1 MNPLQDLALRQLDA
15 TLQPAAALRGLTP
28 PTTGWAAAIRRA
40 LGITTRQMAKRLG
53 LSQSSYADAEA
64 NEAKGTISLNQLRRV
79 ADALDC
85 ELVYALV
92 PRRPLAEV
100 VDRRATELA
109 RREVLGVAHSMA
121 LEQQATSEALTEAQ
135 IARAKSQLLAGRW
148 SRLWD

>member
-1 MNPLQDLALRQLDA
+1 MTALQDLALRQLDQ
-15 TLQPAAALRGLTP
+15 TLEPAVALRGLAP
-28 PTTGWAAAIRRA
+28 PRTGWATAIRSA
-40 LGITTRQMAKRLG
+40 LGLTMRQMGKRLG

-85 ELVYALV
+85 DLVYALV

-109 RREVLGVAHSMA
+109 RRDVLGVAHSMA
-121 LEQQATSEALTEAQ
+121 LEQQASSEALTEAQ
-135 IARAKSQLLAGRW
+135 VARAKAERLAGRW

>member
-1 MNPLQDLALRQLDA
+1 MSPLQDLALRQLDA

-28 PTTGWAAAIRRA
+28 PATGWAAAIRRA
-40 LGITTRQMAKRLG
+40 LGVTTRQMAKRLG

-92 PRRPLAEV
+92 PRRPLAEA

-109 RREVLGVAHSMA
+109 RRAVLGVAHSMA

-135 IARAKSQLLAGRW
+135 IARAKSQLLTGRW

>member
-1 MNPLQDLALRQLDA
+1 MNALQDLALRQLDA

-28 PTTGWAAAIRRA
+28 PATGWAAAIRRA

-109 RREVLGVAHSMA
+109 RRAVLGVAHSMA

>member
-1 MNPLQDLALRQLDA
+1 M
-15 TLQPAAALRGLTP
+15 
-28 PTTGWAAAIRRA
+28 
-40 LGITTRQMAKRLG
+40 
-53 LSQSSYADAEA
+53 
-64 NEAKGTISLNQLRRV
+64 

-92 PRRPLAEV
+92 PRRPLAEA

-109 RREVLGVAHSMA
+109 RRAVLGVAHSMA